1 MFPAQ
6 ALAQALTPAPLTGL
20 AQIEASA
27 GHADA
32 EILRLNPP
40 LVTLA
45 AITAEFQDY
54 ALAATYFERALAIRC
69 VPAVEAL
76 LAMVRKR

>member
-1 MFPAQ
+1 MR
-6 ALAQALTPAPLTGL
+6 LANQGASLFTASSEIGL
-20 AQIEASA
+20 RRKQTN
-27 GHADA
+27 DA
-32 EILRLNPP
+32 RHCFRPKPWLR
-40 LVTLA
+40 LA